1 MKQAQ
6 QLLEL
11 IQMLSNRVE
20 EQGIRMD
27 IVSQRVDLVVKT
39 IKEVRSNV

>member
-39 IKEVRSNV
+39 IKEVRSND